1 MDLRYIVLLILND
14 EKWIQ
19 LSFKLRDDYRHKML
33 IAVKTMTNFH
43 SQNFIDLMT
52 IWNFKLTKYNPGI

>member
-19 LSFKLRDDYRHKML
+19 LSFKLRDDYRNKML

-43 SQNFIDLMT
+43 SQNIIDLMT

>member
-19 LSFKLRDDYRHKML
+19 LSFKLRDDYRNKML
-33 IAVKTMTNFH
+33 IAVKTITNFH